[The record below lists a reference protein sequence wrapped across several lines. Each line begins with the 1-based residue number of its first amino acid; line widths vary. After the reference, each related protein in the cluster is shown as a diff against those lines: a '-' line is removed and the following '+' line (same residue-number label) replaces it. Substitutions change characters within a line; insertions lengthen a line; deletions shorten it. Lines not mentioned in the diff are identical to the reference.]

1 MFQVLFIPHVF
12 RFIIRQSLFFREGTN
27 TLSLPGDNSSR
38 GTMMPAGS
46 IAMLDVDHHIHLIP
60 SGRVLMLSIE
70 HSAIKKVENE
80 RYEVSC
86 ILRLS
91 AEGGSHQFEDV
102 IRFSFAAARIPG
114 QQMMTELTFV
124 QNHIIKDVF
133 DNGLSG
139 ELCSCDPSDPL
150 AKESGVSLSSVVKT
164 RMLASATLK
173 EVLARHG
180 ALTDSVVFGR

>member
-1 MFQVLFIPHVF
+1 MSYIHDVSLSRILFFSGRHKHFIPH
-12 RFIIRQSLFFREGTN
+12 RSTIPHGINMT
-27 TLSLPGDNSSR
+27 
-38 GTMMPAGS
+38 AGS

-80 RYEVSC
+80 RYEISC
-86 ILRLS
+86 LLRLS
-91 AEGGSHQFEDV
+91 AEGGSHQFEDA

-133 DNGLSG
+133 DRDCPVNWTVLRMTLSQKSPG
-139 ELCSCDPSDPL
+139 FPSHL
-150 AKESGVSLSSVVKT
+150 VIKT
-164 RMLASATLK
+164 ECLHLNTLK
-173 EVLARHG
+173 EVPRPSRG
-180 ALTDSVVFGR
+180 VTGFVVFGR

>member
-1 MFQVLFIPHVF
+1 MPHTIQVHYPKVP
-12 RFIIRQSLFFREGTN
+12 LFFQGQAQ
-27 TLSLPGDNSSR
+27 TLYPPLKNHSSR
-38 GTMMPAGS
+38 ELMMPAGS

-80 RYEVSC
+80 RYEVAC
-86 ILRLS
+86 ILILS
-91 AEGGSHQFEDV
+91 AEGGSHQFEDA

-124 QNHIIKDVF
+124 QNHIIKEVF
-133 DNGLSG
+133 DHGLSG
-139 ELCSCDPSDPL
+139 ELCSCDPGDPL
-150 AKESGVSLSSVVKT
+150 IKESGVSLSSVIKT

-180 ALTDSVVFGR
+180 ALPDSVVFGR

>member
-1 MFQVLFIPHVF
+1 
-12 RFIIRQSLFFREGTN
+12 
-27 TLSLPGDNSSR
+27 
-38 GTMMPAGS
+38 MMTTGS
-46 IAMLDVDHHIHLIP
+46 IAMLDGDHHLHLIP
-60 SGRVLMLSIE
+60 SGRVQMLSIE

-86 ILRLS
+86 ILKLS
-91 AEGGSHQFEDV
+91 AEGGSHQFEDA

-133 DNGLSG
+133 DHGLSG
-139 ELCSCDPSDPL
+139 ELCSCDPKDPL
-150 AKESGVSLSSVVKT
+150 AKESGVSLSSVVKA
-164 RMLASATLK
+164 RMLASEPLK

-180 ALTDSVVFGR
+180 ALTDSVVFCR

>member
-1 MFQVLFIPHVF
+1 
-12 RFIIRQSLFFREGTN
+12 
-27 TLSLPGDNSSR
+27 
-38 GTMMPAGS
+38 MMTAGS

-80 RYEVSC
+80 RYEVAC
-86 ILRLS
+86 ILKLS
-91 AEGGSHQFEDV
+91 AEGGTHQFEDA

-133 DNGLSG
+133 DHGLSG
-139 ELCSCDPSDPL
+139 ELCCDPGDPL
-150 AKESGVSLSSVVKT
+150 AKESGVSLSSVIKT

-173 EVLARHG
+173 DVLARHG
-180 ALTDSVVFGR
+180 ALPDSVVFSR